1 MDQSFSLDHLI
12 WSAASFGLVLYFIYR
27 RFRRT
32 FGRQK
37 LSRGRLRFRL
47 TLFWFFGVV
56 LLIPALSSMQLA
68 ITLAAGAAIG
78 VALGH
83 WGAKHTRFQKVG
95 ETLYYLP
102 HTYAGMVVTAL
113 FLGRLFYKFVAGTH
127 SALSIFGM
135 GPTPM
140 PGEFGGMGAL
150 YKNPLTVLLFFIYVS
165 YYLYYYSY
173 VLHESKHLK
182 PEDWEQPEAPVADE
196 QRKPPAAGNV

>member
-1 MDQSFSLDHLI
+1 MDQSFDHLI
-12 WSAASFGLVLYFIYR
+12 LAALSYGLVLYFIYR

-56 LLIPALSSMQLA
+56 LLLPALFSMQMVA
-68 ITLAAGAAIG
+68 AVVAGAAVG
-78 VALGH
+78 VGLGR
-83 WGAKHTRFQKVG
+83 WGAKHTRFQKVD

-113 FLGRLFYKFVAGTH
+113 FLGRLLYKFVAGTH

-135 GPTPM
+135 GATPM
-140 PGEFGGMGAL
+140 PGEFGGLGSL
-150 YKNPLTVLLFFIYVS
+150 YHNPLTFLLFFTYVS

-182 PEDWEQPEAPVADE
+182 PEDWEQPEAPAVSE
-196 QRKPPAAGNV
+196 QPKPPAAGNA